1 MTQVGTQRCE
11 GFPSWLRF
19 VDSVLPVT
27 SLFVLHGSL
36 RDLHLVPGEDGF
48 VLHRTTSALRE
59 LLERSGIS
67 SAIYCSMLHGI
78 SLVSGSDE
86 EISRAALGPWA
97 ARIGTGHLSP
107 EDAAEVVLQIS
118 GARENPCAVILD
130 YMSQTA
136 VHADGHL
143 DERAADLHRAL
154 LRVAHEGAVKATPHG
169 PRSMRRNSVFVLVDR
184 PGDLPA
190 WVLSGDG
197 IRQVPV
203 PKPDLATRTRAVRSI
218 MPQLF
223 RADTGLS
230 QAQQDEVAQQF
241 IAATHDMSLRA
252 LIEIIQLQRDAGL
265 AAEAIADAAR
275 LYRVGAVADPW
286 RSPELSARI
295 ADGEALLQGR
305 VMGQPRAVRHALDVL
320 IRSVTG
326 LSAAHRA
333 HGAGPRGVMFMA
345 GPTGV
350 GKTELAK
357 SIASLLFGDDSACIR
372 FDMSEFAQE
381 AADQRLIGSPPGYV
395 NHEAGGEL
403 TNAVRDRPF
412 SVLLFD
418 EIEKAHPRVLDK
430 FLQLLSDGRLS
441 DGSGDTVFF
450 HECLIVFTSN
460 LGIGQEGTRAED
472 SHRDPI
478 GYERRVTEEIHR
490 VLGEEL
496 NRPELLGRI
505 GDNVIVFDYLSEH
518 IAAEITE
525 GYMDNV
531 ERRVARTS
539 AIELRLSPEV
549 RQQVR
554 AIVLADL
561 SKGARGIG
569 SALETSLVNP
579 LARSLFSVPPGSTRT
594 LVALD
599 ADEDGMLTARLN
611 A

>member
-1 MTQVGTQRCE
+1 MTDAGAARCE
-11 GFPSWLRF
+11 GFPSWLGF

-27 SLFVLHGSL
+27 SLFVVHGNL
-36 RDLHLVPGEDGF
+36 RDLHLVPDESGF
-48 VLHRTTSALRE
+48 ALHRTASALRA
-59 LLERSGIS
+59 LLERSGIP
-67 SAIYCSMLHGI
+67 ALVHCSMLHGL
-78 SLVSGSDE
+78 SVVAGGDE
-86 EISRAALGPWA
+86 TVARAALGTWA
-97 ARIGTGHLSP
+97 ARIGDGRLTP
-107 EDAAEVVLQIS
+107 DEAAAVMLQVNC
-118 GARENPCAVILD
+118 AREHPCAVMVD
-130 YMSQTA
+130 YVSQTA
-136 VHADGHL
+136 VHPDGHPA
-143 DERAADLHRAL
+143 ETSAELHRAM
-154 LRVAHEGAVKATPHG
+154 LRVAHEGAVTATPTG

-197 IRQVPV
+197 IRQVPI

-218 MPQLF
+218 LPQLF
-223 RADTGLS
+223 GVGRAEPST
-230 QAQQDEVAQQF
+230 QEEVAQQF
-241 IAATHDMSLRA
+241 VGATHDMSLRA
-252 LIEIIQLQRDAGL
+252 LIEIVQLQRDAGL
-265 AAEAIADAAR
+265 PPQAIADAAR

-286 RSPELSARI
+286 RSPELTARI
-295 ADGEALLQGR
+295 AEGEDLLQRR
-305 VMGQPRAVRHALDVL
+305 VKGQPRAVRHALDVL

-326 LSAAHRA
+326 LSAAHRT

-357 SIASLLFGDDSACIR
+357 AIASLLFGDESACIR

-381 AADQRLIGSPPGYV
+381 AADQRLIGSPPGFA

-403 TNAVRDRPF
+403 TNAVRDQPF

-460 LGIGQEGTRAED
+460 LGVGTDGTRAED
-472 SHRDPI
+472 SRSEPL
-478 GYERRVTEEIHR
+478 GYERRVTEEVHR

-505 GDNVIVFDYLSEH
+505 GDNVIVFDYLTDD

-531 ERRVARTS
+531 ERRIARTS
-539 AIELRLSPEV
+539 GIGLHLSDEAREHV
-549 RQQVR
+549 RT
-554 AIVLADL
+554 IVLADL

-569 SALETSLVNP
+569 SALETALVNP
-579 LARSLFSVPPGSTRT
+579 LARALFAVPEGSART
-594 LVALD
+594 LIALETGD
-599 ADEDGMLTARLN
+599 DGVISARLDG
-611 A
+611 